1 MSENNQ
7 TQSKRGGARKGA
19 GRKAGSA
26 TQKTREI
33 ADRAAAAGITPL
45 EVMLENMDFAHSKAS
60 VLLQTIVDSGADV
73 PDGFDQF
80 KELLRFRSIA
90 QECAKDAAPYIHPKL
105 AAIEHTGKDGG
116 AIDHSLTVQF
126 VGQKP

>member
-1 MSENNQ
+1 MPENNQ

-26 TQKTREI
+26 TQKTRAI

-60 VLLQTIVDSGADV
+60 VLLQGMLDSGAEV
-73 PDGFDQF
+73 PESFDQF
-80 KELLRFRSIA
+80 KELLRFRAMA

-105 AAIEHTGKDGG
+105 AAIEHTGADGG

-126 VGQKP
+126 VSNSE

>member
-1 MSENNQ
+1 MPENNQ

-33 ADRAAAAGITPL
+33 ADKAAAAGITPL

-60 VLLQTIVDSGADV
+60 TLLQGLIDRGADV
-73 PDGFDQF
+73 PEGFDQF

-126 VGQKP
+126 VGHK

>member
-33 ADRAAAAGITPL
+33 ADKAAAAGITPL
-45 EVMLENMDFAHSKAS
+45 EVMLEAMNSFRATGDLEKAAS
-60 VLLQTIVDSGADV
+60 
-73 PDGFDQF
+73 F
-80 KELLRFRSIA
+80 
-90 QECAKDAAPYIHPKL
+90 AKDAAPYIHPKL

-116 AIDHSLTVQF
+116 AIETVSRIELAPLT
-126 VGQKP
+126 K

>member
-33 ADRAAAAGITPL
+33 ADKAAAAGITPL
-45 EVMLENMDFAHSKAS
+45 EVMLEAMNAFRASGDLEKAAS
-60 VLLQTIVDSGADV
+60 
-73 PDGFDQF
+73 F
-80 KELLRFRSIA
+80 
-90 QECAKDAAPYIHPKL
+90 AKDAAPYIHPKL

-116 AIDHSLTVQF
+116 AIETVSRIELAPLT
-126 VGQKP
+126 K

>member
-1 MSENNQ
+1 MPENNQ

-33 ADRAAAAGITPL
+33 ADKAAAAGITPL

-60 VLLQTIVDSGADV
+60 TLLQTIIDSGADV
-73 PDGFDQF
+73 PEGFDQF

-126 VGQKP
+126 VGHK